1 MCAHRQK
8 CARDLDVGTSK
19 PPSCGHGQS
28 LSPVVAV
35 LDVALRDRARI
46 SATAEIK
53 PDTKLATVAEAWW
66 VGFSLSDRSPGTKR
80 IYRDRL
86 DAQVVPAL
94 GNIRCQEL
102 SIGVVER
109 FLRAVEARHGAALP
123 RPCGRCCPN
132 ICGFADR
139 HDAIDRNPV
148 GETSA
153 ISVKPKKGIAT
164 ALTVEQ
170 VNQLRALMTYD
181 DKAVT
186 RDLLALVD
194 VMAATGLRIGE
205 ALALTWHAVD
215 MNTRTIEVRGTVVR
229 IKGLGLIINPN
240 PRARP
245 GTARSSCPRGA
256 PPG

>member
-1 MCAHRQK
+1 MEQPNPHKVA
-8 CARDLDVGTSK
+8 
-19 PPSCGHGQS
+19 
-28 LSPVVAV
+28 AV
-35 LDVALRDRARI
+35 LR
-46 SATAEIK
+46 E
-53 PDTKLATVAEAWW
+53 
-66 VGFSLSDRSPGTKR
+66 
-80 IYRDRL
+80 
-86 DAQVVPAL
+86 Q
-94 GNIRCQEL
+94 
-102 SIGVVER
+102 
-109 FLRAVEARHGAALP
+109 
-123 RPCGRCCPN
+123 
-132 ICGFADR
+132 
-139 HDAIDRNPV
+139 
-148 GETSA
+148 
-153 ISVKPKKGIAT
+153 
-164 ALTVEQ
+164 LT
-170 VNQLRALMTYD
+170 QLRALMTYD